1 MGLGLALP
9 YLSVS
14 AFPGALKIMPKPGAW
29 MRKLEI
35 FLAILLCLTAL
46 WLLTVLSEQIS
57 LSLLLLVIGL
67 MGLAGFAILMS
78 KIFQLHLLLGI
89 SAILALCA
97 VIASN

>member
-1 MGLGLALP
+1 
-9 YLSVS
+9 
-14 AFPGALKIMPKPGAW
+14 MPPGAW

-67 MGLAGFAILMS
+67 IGLAGFAILMS
-78 KIFQLHLLLGI
+78 KIFQLHLLLGHQRY
-89 SAILALCA
+89 
-97 VIASN
+97 